1 MDKNKDIIWQM
12 SRDYKPGKDLE
23 TFKII
28 LDKSFYN
35 KTDIK
40 FKLVD
45 GTIKEVFNP
54 YNFWH
59 KIKQKLGL
67 AYKEKSVG
75 WEYEITKT
83 EE

>member
-12 SRDYKPGKDLE
+12 SRDYKPGKDPH
-23 TFKII
+23 TFKIV
-28 LDKSFYN
+28 LNESFHDRA
-35 KTDIK
+35 DIQ
-40 FKLVD
+40 FKVVD

-67 AYKEKSVG
+67 VYKEKSVG
-75 WEYEITKT
+75 WEYEIIK